1 MKKTLIYAS
10 IVIVLI
16 IICFGV
22 INIYSNNTSN
32 LENASNLVNNSD
44 LVNSSNISNNNSN
57 KNNLSSSTNIEANDH
72 NSKSSTKN
80 FKNSNNPKKDNHPKN
95 IPKNSKLTYLQAFK
109 IASKF
114 AQKSKF
120 TEDPN
125 VKVYIKYN
133 TYYHFGSSKDLFWDF
148 SVYSK
153 KNNECLA
160 AFMVND
166 ASGLPVMI

>member
-10 IVIVLI
+10 IIIVLI
-16 IICFGV
+16 IICFGA
-22 INIYSNNTSN
+22 INTYSNNTSN
-32 LENASNLVNNSD
+32 LENTSNLANNSD
-44 LVNSSNISNNNSN
+44 LANNSISSNNNSN
-57 KNNLSSSTNIEANDH
+57 KDNLSNNTKIETNGH
-72 NSKSSTKN
+72 NPKSSTRN
-80 FKNSNNPKKDNHPKN
+80 F
-95 IPKNSKLTYLQAFK
+95 PKNSKLTYLQVFK

-133 TYYHFGSSKDLFWDF
+133 TYYYFGPSNDLFWDF

-153 KNNECLA
+153 KNNECLG